1 MRQLWIRWE
10 WEEGCGGDAEEINE
24 HPVPALQGKRLDF
37 VERGAEMTDAR
48 FEELLTAF
56 DHATVRRY
64 AKWTEE
70 NDAAYFTTW
79 TAVLSHVSALQ
90 AERDAL
96 QAERDAANDAYYM
109 ECRLRESTTAERD
122 AARRELC
129 EKSAELKMRDAAGLI
144 AWRGR
149 DEADVRGW
157 SYLYEKEVTK

>member
-1 MRQLWIRWE
+1 
-10 WEEGCGGDAEEINE
+10 
-24 HPVPALQGKRLDF
+24 
-37 VERGAEMTDAR
+37 MTDAR
-48 FEELLTAF
+48 FEELLEAF

-90 AERDAL
+90 S
-96 QAERDAANDAYYM
+96 ERDAANDAYYM

-129 EKSAELKMRDAAGLI
+129 EQAAENKRRMAGVI

-157 SYLYEKEVTK
+157 SELYEKEKP